1 MNPAPKDSTTL
12 PTGESFSSLAL
23 SPELIEV
30 VKELGYEYLSP
41 IQAAS
46 IPLLLAGKDII
57 GQAKTGSGKTAA
69 FVLPILDKISKQAS
83 LKKTDL
89 QKDVSLQALVLCP
102 TRELCTQVARE
113 IRKLGRKQIGLQ
125 VVILSG
131 GVPITPQIASMEK
144 GVHIA
149 VGTPGRVLDH
159 LSKNTIDLRTVQ
171 TLVLDEADRMLDMGF
186 EEEMEQIL
194 EQLPEKRQTL
204 FFSATFPPTIERMS
218 RRYQKK
224 AEQVVIEDVQAEK
237 PNIEQSTLQ
246 VPMSEGNAYL
256 FSDKLKCLLWIL
268 AEQKPEAA
276 IVFVNFKVNAV
287 ELVDELQH
295 LGIAADALH
304 GDLEQPVRDS
314 VMAKFR
320 NQSIRVLVATDVAA
334 RGIDVENL
342 DLVVN
347 FDLPQKVD
355 LYVHRIGR
363 TGRAGK
369 TGRAVSLV
377 IEKEL
382 PKLDLIKHATGFNIA
397 EENTEA
403 LVAATFD
410 ELLDRAKMDAK
421 METLF
426 IAAGRKNKMR
436 PGDILGALTGEAGGL
451 KGEEIGKIEIHDFF
465 SYVAVAKP
473 KVRLALQKLNDG
485 RIKGKRVRVELAK

>member
-1 MNPAPKDSTTL
+1 
-12 PTGESFSSLAL
+12 
-23 SPELIEV
+23 
-30 VKELGYEYLSP
+30 
-41 IQAAS
+41 
-46 IPLLLAGKDII
+46 
-57 GQAKTGSGKTAA
+57 
-69 FVLPILDKISKQAS
+69 
-83 LKKTDL
+83 
-89 QKDVSLQALVLCP
+89 
-102 TRELCTQVARE
+102 
-113 IRKLGRKQIGLQ
+113 
-125 VVILSG
+125 
-131 GVPITPQIASMEK
+131 
-144 GVHIA
+144 
-149 VGTPGRVLDH
+149 
-159 LSKNTIDLRTVQ
+159 
-171 TLVLDEADRMLDMGF
+171 
-186 EEEMEQIL
+186 
-194 EQLPEKRQTL
+194 
-204 FFSATFPPTIERMS
+204 
-218 RRYQKK
+218 
-224 AEQVVIEDVQAEK
+224 
-237 PNIEQSTLQ
+237 
-246 VPMSEGNAYL
+246 
-256 FSDKLKCLLWIL
+256 
-268 AEQKPEAA
+268 
-276 IVFVNFKVNAV
+276 
-287 ELVDELQH
+287 
-295 LGIAADALH
+295 
-304 GDLEQPVRDS
+304 
-314 VMAKFR
+314 MAKFR